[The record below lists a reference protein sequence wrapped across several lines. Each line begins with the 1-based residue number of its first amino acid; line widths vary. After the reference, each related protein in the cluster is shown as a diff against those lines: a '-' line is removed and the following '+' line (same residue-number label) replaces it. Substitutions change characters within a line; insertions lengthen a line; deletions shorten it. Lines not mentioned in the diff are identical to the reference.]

1 MDETGTHIDQLGT
14 RTIGRS
20 SNGRTSGAACYR
32 FGIGEPAEFGKNRT
46 VSTSDMG
53 QALVQPGLC
62 PIEVHL
68 NLPSGRSWAPRQTRA
83 GFCIS

>member
-1 MDETGTHIDQLGT
+1 MTALEIRD
-14 RTIGRS
+14 S
-20 SNGRTSGAACYR
+20 
-32 FGIGEPAEFGKNRT
+32 GEPAEFGKNRT

-68 NLPSGRSWAPRQTRA
+68 NTASGCSPAPCQTRMVSVFPD
-83 GFCIS
+83 GSPPTSMTST

>member
-1 MDETGTHIDQLGT
+1 MAALDSINGKWGRGTLRTGSVPM
-14 RTIGRS
+14 R
-20 SNGRTSGAACYR
+20 GAR
-32 FGIGEPAEFGKNRT
+32 RKRKNRT

-68 NLPSGRSWAPRQTRA
+68 NP
-83 GFCIS
+83 